1 MQPMQNSLLVLN
13 IIQTVTCSNKVL
25 VVDETETGRRWAC
38 SPFCLLRR

>member
-25 VVDETETGRRWAC
+25 VDETETGRRWAC